1 MARAYLAK
9 REQICTFAPFLVR
22 NMRKKQ
28 AQLIDCPK
36 IMRNFAARNRKR
48 LDK

>member
-22 NMRKKQ
+22 SIRKKQ
-28 AQLIDCPK
+28 VQLIDCPK
-36 IMRNFAARNRKR
+36 IMCNFAARNRKR

>member
-22 NMRKKQ
+22 SMRKKQ
-28 AQLIDCPK
+28 AQLIDSPK
-36 IMRNFAARNRKR
+36 RMCTFAAQN
-48 LDK
+48 